1 MYKIECLT
9 QMDAEF
15 NQHNAVC
22 DPYGGA
28 CNPEV
33 YDSCGPDCPP
43 AND

>member
-28 CNPEV
+28 CNPV
-33 YDSCGPDCPP
+33 DINNKSDS
-43 AND
+43 